1 MFKELKTE
9 KEISEDEFH
18 KYHDDVQKI
27 TDEFIKKIEEIT
39 AQKEKEIIEF

>member
-1 MFKELKTE
+1 
-9 KEISEDEFH
+9 
-18 KYHDDVQKI
+18 VQKI